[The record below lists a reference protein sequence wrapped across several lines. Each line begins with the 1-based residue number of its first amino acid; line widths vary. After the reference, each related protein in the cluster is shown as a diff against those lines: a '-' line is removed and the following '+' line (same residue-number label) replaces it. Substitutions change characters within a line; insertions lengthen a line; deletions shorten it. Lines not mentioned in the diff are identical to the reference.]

1 MNTFQLNCFLAVCGS
16 LNFARAAEQ
25 LGITQP
31 AVTHQIHTLEDELDV
46 KLFNRSTRSVQ
57 LTPEG
62 ILFIN
67 DAREILGISM
77 RAKRRFQNP
86 DIQRIQRFAL
96 GTQSTFYLTPFV
108 QIFQSMHEEYPFLI
122 PRFDLGFL
130 SHLYRMLDEES
141 LDGIIGFQEPASQRV
156 SFSFRELKK
165 IPMLCVCPLSH
176 PFASRES
183 IRLADTAAE
192 KLILTEMPELP
203 TAVTEFQ
210 GRLLEGRDVS
220 DICLSASH
228 ETSLFLTESGF
239 GLSFLPAVNIP
250 QHPHLAFVPIEDWK
264 KLSFGIYCKSVPR
277 SSPLAHFIQLARQ
290 AFSTQKS

>member
-108 QIFQSMHEEYPFLI
+108 QIF
-122 PRFDLGFL
+122 RK
-130 SHLYRMLDEES
+130 R
-141 LDGIIGFQEPASQRV
+141 
-156 SFSFRELKK
+156 
-165 IPMLCVCPLSH
+165 
-176 PFASRES
+176 
-183 IRLADTAAE
+183 
-192 KLILTEMPELP
+192 
-203 TAVTEFQ
+203 
-210 GRLLEGRDVS
+210 
-220 DICLSASH
+220 
-228 ETSLFLTESGF
+228 
-239 GLSFLPAVNIP
+239 
-250 QHPHLAFVPIEDWK
+250 
-264 KLSFGIYCKSVPR
+264 
-277 SSPLAHFIQLARQ
+277 
-290 AFSTQKS
+290 